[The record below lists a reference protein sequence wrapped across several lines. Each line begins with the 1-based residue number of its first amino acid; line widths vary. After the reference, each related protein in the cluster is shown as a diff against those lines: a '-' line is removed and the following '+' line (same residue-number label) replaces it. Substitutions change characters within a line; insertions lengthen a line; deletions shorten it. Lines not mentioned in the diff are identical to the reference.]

1 MSFASRQGADF
12 GADFIKTEFVGGEA
26 FREVTENCYVPILV
40 LGGSK
45 AKSLEEIFKGIKDAL
60 SAGCNGIIMGR
71 NIVRQKNLPAVCS
84 AISEIVHEDIS
95 VEKALEI
102 AGLPS

>member
-1 MSFASRQGADF
+1 
-12 GADFIKTEFVGGEA
+12 
-26 FREVTENCYVPILV
+26 
-40 LGGSK
+40 
-45 AKSLEEIFKGIKDAL
+45 
-60 SAGCNGIIMGR
+60 MGR

-84 AISEIVHEDIS
+84 AISAIVHEDIS